1 MVTSIQEF
9 YGPRRRQSKK
19 RSALSDAV
27 ARTTT
32 LRGGSPAGRR
42 CFETPAFGG
51 LLSMRGLVSVVPHAL
66 ILRSGPQDRVSKD
79 AAPAAWSASP
89 PARAFA
95 LDGEARG
102 RAR

>member
-1 MVTSIQEF
+1 
-9 YGPRRRQSKK
+9 
-19 RSALSDAV
+19 
-27 ARTTT
+27 
-32 LRGGSPAGRR
+32 
-42 CFETPAFGG
+42 
-51 LLSMRGLVSVVPHAL
+51 MRGLVSVVPHAL
-66 ILRSGPQDRVSKD
+66 ILTSGPQDRVSKD